1 MTSSLT
7 LFRDAHPVTAMAV
20 RRLAMS
26 LLLAAT
32 AVGAQARDKVLHL
45 PIANALAEPAA
56 QRSAAALPL
65 RFGVATA
72 GNADIAAPDVQ
83 VDGSAEP
90 VRENQYQRD
99 SVAPSDESVCQRAF
113 EDALARL
120 VKSARGAGAAAA
132 VGIVSAYKGVVVDNA
147 TTYECHAGSF
157 HSYVSLRAQLARTRP
172 HTLAVPPKS
181 GFAELTNLDAVPST
195 PAGKDRYA
203 HFLTLPQ
210 PRAFVFLE
218 DGTWR
223 FWADDPDAMT
233 KVFDDCA
240 RVSKRCWLYAVDDR
254 VVWNADEVRRIG
266 SVAQLRGAASPISPK
281 DEHQ

>member
-1 MTSSLT
+1 MIDSLS
-7 LFRDAHPVTAMAV
+7 LLRDARSVAGKTAC
-20 RRLAMS
+20 RLAVS
-26 LLLAAT
+26 LLLGAT

-45 PIANALAEPAA
+45 PIATALAEPAA
-56 QRSAAALPL
+56 QRSAVGLPL
-65 RFGVATA
+65 RFGAATA
-72 GNADIAAPDVQ
+72 ASADLAARDVQ

-90 VRENQYQRD
+90 LRENQNQRD

-120 VKSARGAGAAAA
+120 AAAARQAGAAAA
-132 VGIVSAYKGVVVDNA
+132 VGIVSSYKGVVVDNA
-147 TTYECHAGSF
+147 TTYECHSGSF